1 MTEKTVD
8 LIKVS
13 KLGTTHVAK
22 LTLYSLTRNV
32 RLEIFGPDRDQDYVC
47 VWSKEAVD
55 DLKTLL
61 ESIV

>member
-1 MTEKTVD
+1 MGEKVTAK

-13 KLGTTHVAK
+13 KLGNTHVAK
-22 LTLYSLTRNV
+22 LTLHPLNV
-32 RLEIFGPDRDQDYVC
+32 QLEIFGPDRDQDYVS

-55 DLKTLL
+55 DLKSLL